1 MNEVIA
7 SHVEGL
13 DALDQ
18 GAIDDALI
26 GLDGTENKSKLGAN
40 AMLGVSMAAAR
51 AGADYLGIPLYRYI
65 GGVAA
70 RELPVPQMNV
80 INGGQHAQ
88 NPLVAQEFMIVP
100 AGAASFKE
108 ALRMGVETFH
118 ALKDVLKE
126 KGHTTGVGDEGGFA
140 PQIGTTKEAL
150 DLLLVA
156 IEKAGYNP
164 RTISSSP
171 STPPPRSSMKT
182 ESIIST
188 ERTSPLTS

>member
-1 MNEVIA
+1 
-7 SHVEGL
+7 
-13 DALDQ
+13 
-18 GAIDDALI
+18 
-26 GLDGTENKSKLGAN
+26 
-40 AMLGVSMAAAR
+40 
-51 AGADYLGIPLYRYI
+51 
-65 GGVAA
+65 
-70 RELPVPQMNV
+70 MNV